1 MITENSFFLLFLV
14 QKGYSSQIAWIEAVT
29 RMSMNEQD
37 LFPET
42 FATISWMSLSRDI
55 LALKRKRNVKWHG
68 KISVKYMRMKGKLK
82 SRQV

>member
-1 MITENSFFLLFLV
+1 
-14 QKGYSSQIAWIEAVT
+14 
-29 RMSMNEQD
+29 MNEQD

-55 LALKRKRNVKWHG
+55 LALKRNIKWHG

-82 SRQV
+82 NRQV